1 MLSNGEPTWTKR
13 VLPVFLLHG
22 QPENNT
28 VTISDSG
35 KFNGKY
41 WRRKVIFL
49 SYKHYFI
56 SF

>member
-1 MLSNGEPTWTKR
+1 MKK

-22 QPENNT
+22 QPENST
-28 VTISDSG
+28 VTFDSG
-35 KFNGKY
+35 KFNGKC

-49 SYKHYFI
+49 SYMHYFV

>member
-1 MLSNGEPTWTKR
+1 MKK
-13 VLPVFLLHG
+13 VLPVFLLHHG

-28 VTISDSG
+28 VTTFDSG
-35 KFNGKY
+35 KFNGKC

-49 SYKHYFI
+49 SYMHYFV